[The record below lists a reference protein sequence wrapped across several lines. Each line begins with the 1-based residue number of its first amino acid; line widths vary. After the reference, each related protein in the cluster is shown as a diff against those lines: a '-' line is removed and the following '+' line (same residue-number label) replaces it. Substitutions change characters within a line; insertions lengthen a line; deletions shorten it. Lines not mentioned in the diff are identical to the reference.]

1 MKKLAL
7 LLVLASCS
15 LMMASTNGAMLIGA
29 GKVQVNGTATS
40 GTYTVFPGD
49 QIQTAADSSAMVKS
63 PVAVVSIASES
74 AIQYQGNSV
83 TFEHGSVTVTAPK
96 GADAHFGKLVISA
109 NPAHP
114 ARFQMVSLN
123 GVDRIAALEGS
134 LSITDG
140 IHKTTLDA
148 GYMMTTVAE
157 PPASPSSP
165 SSNRKAPAA
174 QVGIPGWAIVTITA
188 GALGGVLGGLAVSG
202 AFTSATSPH

>member
-83 TFEHGSVTVTAPK
+83 TFEHGNVTVSAPK
-96 GADAHFGKLVISA
+96 GADAHFGALVISA

-114 ARFQMVSLN
+114 ARFQMVRVN

-157 PPASPSSP
+157 PPSSPSSP
-165 SSNRKAPAA
+165 SSSRKAAAA
-174 QVGIPGWAIVTITA
+174 QVGIPGWAIVAITA

>member
-15 LMMASTNGAMLIGA
+15 LMMATTNGAMMIGA

-63 PVAVVSIASES
+63 PVAVVSIASDS

-83 TFEHGSVTVTAPK
+83 TFDHGSVVVAAPK

-114 ARFQMVSLN
+114 ARFQMVRLN

-148 GYMMTTVAE
+148 GYMMTSAAA
-157 PPASPSSP
+157 PPP
-165 SSNRKAPAA
+165 SSNKAAA
-174 QVGIPGWAIVTITA
+174 GEAGIPGWLIVTITA
-188 GALGGVLGGLAVSG
+188 GALGGVLGGLAISG